1 MSAPLY
7 FSWSGDAMVP
17 LPRFAERARK
27 QYSVGEKYR
36 LVEEHER
43 SQNSHSHLFAS
54 LNEAWKNLPEDI
66 AQQFPSVDHLRK
78 WALVK
83 AGFADERSIVA
94 GSNEE
99 ARRIA
104 AFVRPSDPYA
114 VITVGG
120 CVVKVFTAKSQSR
133 KAMGAKDFQASKT
146 AVLEIV
152 AGLVGVDVDTLAAN
166 SGKAAW
172 WQSAS
177 T

>member
-1 MSAPLY
+1 MTAPLY
-7 FSWSGDAMVP
+7 FRWDGDQMVP
-17 LPRFAERARK
+17 LPRFADRARK
-27 QYSVGEKYR
+27 QYAVGETYR
-36 LVEEHER
+36 LVEENER
-43 SQNSHSHLFAS
+43 SQQSHSHFFAAI
-54 LNEAWKNLPEDI
+54 NEAWKNLPHDI
-66 AQQFPSVDHLRK
+66 AESYPSANHLRR

-133 KAMGAKDFQASKT
+133 KAMNKADFQSSKT

-152 AGLVGVDVDTLAAN
+152 SALVGVSADELSAN
-166 SGKAAW
+166 AGKAA
-172 WQSAS
+172 
-177 T
+177 

>member
-1 MSAPLY
+1 MTAPLY
-7 FSWSGDAMVP
+7 FQWSGDAMVP
-17 LPRFAERARK
+17 LPRFAERSRK
-27 QYSVGEKYR
+27 QYKVGETYR
-36 LVEEHER
+36 LVEENER
-43 SQNSHSHLFAS
+43 SMQSHNHFFSCIQES
-54 LNEAWKNLPEDI
+54 WKNLPHDI
-66 AQQFPSVDHLRK
+66 AESYPSPDHLRR
-78 WALVK
+78 WALVR

-166 SGKAAW
+166 SGKAA
-172 WQSAS
+172 
-177 T
+177 

>member
-7 FSWSGDAMVP
+7 YRWDSDVGGLIP

-27 QYSVGEKYR
+27 QFQAGETYR
-36 LVEEHER
+36 MVEEHER
-43 SQNSHSHLFAS
+43 SQVSHNHFFAS
-54 LNEAWKNLPEDI
+54 VTEAWKQLPHDI
-66 AQQFPSVDHLRK
+66 ADQFPSVEHLRK

-133 KAMGAKDFQASKT
+133 KAMGQKYFQASKT

-152 AGLVGVDVDTLAAN
+152 SGLVGVDVDTLAAN
-166 SGKAAW
+166 AGKAA
-172 WQSAS
+172 
-177 T
+177 